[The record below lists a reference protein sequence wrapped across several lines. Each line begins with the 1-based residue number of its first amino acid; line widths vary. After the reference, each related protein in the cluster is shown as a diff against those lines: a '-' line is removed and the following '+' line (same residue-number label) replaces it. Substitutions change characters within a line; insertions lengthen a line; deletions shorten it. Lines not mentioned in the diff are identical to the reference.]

1 MDPVREAFSMIKQDI
16 LDLHEEIYNLKQQ
29 INELKLQQTPQK
41 TPTIP
46 LPSPTIPQ
54 KTQTIPT
61 QTPTQPPFQTDTPT
75 QTPTMNYPS
84 EPLKQPNLPV
94 SIGNGGVPT
103 DKQTNRQTNQQTDNY
118 TENTQKPQ
126 EFDKIN
132 EFQRAQQVLDSL
144 DNIKKALRLKFKRL
158 TPQEMLV
165 FSTLYTLE
173 DQNID
178 EITYKLLANN
188 LDLSESSI
196 RDYTNKLINKGIPLL
211 KIRQNNKKITL
222 KISQDLKNIATL
234 ATINHLRDI

>member
-1 MDPVREAFSMIKQDI
+1 MDPIREAFSMIKQDI
-16 LDLHEEIYNLKQQ
+16 VDLHNEIINLKQQ
-29 INELKLQQTPQK
+29 IDELKLPQTPIQ
-41 TPTIP
+41 TPTM
-46 LPSPTIPQ
+46 PTNTP
-54 KTQTIPT
+54 TIPT
-61 QTPTQPPFQTDTPT
+61 QTPTQVPIQTDTPT
-75 QTPTMNYPS
+75 QTPTMDYPL

-118 TENTQKPQ
+118 TETFAQPQ
-126 EFDKIN
+126 SIDPID

-158 TPQEMLV
+158 TPQEMTV
-165 FSTLYTLE
+165 FSTLYTFE

-196 RDYTNKLINKGIPLL
+196 RDYTNKLINKGIPII

-222 KISQDLKNIATL
+222 KISPDLKNITTL
-234 ATINHLRDI
+234 ATINQLREI

>member
-1 MDPVREAFSMIKQDI
+1 MDPIREAFSMIKQDI

-29 INELKLQQTPQK
+29 INELKLQKTPTTLIQTPTTPQK
-41 TPTIP
+41 TP
-46 LPSPTIPQ
+46 
-54 KTQTIPT
+54 TIPT
-61 QTPTQPPFQTDTPT
+61 QTPTQPPLQTDNPT
-75 QTPTMNYPS
+75 QNQTMNYPS
-84 EPLKQPNLPV
+84 EPLKQPNLPL

-118 TENTQKPQ
+118 AGKFAQPQ
-126 EFDKIN
+126 SIDPID

-144 DNIKKALRLKFKRL
+144 DNIKKSLRLKFKRL
-158 TPQEMLV
+158 TPQEMSV

-173 DQNID
+173 NQNID

-196 RDYTNKLINKGIPLL
+196 RDYTNKLVNKGIPLL

-222 KISQDLKNIATL
+222 KISPDLKNIATL
-234 ATINHLRDI
+234 ATINQLREI